1 MSSSEVRK
9 DRHESAAAH
18 TAPPRELI
26 DPDGEGIYLHEDQGF
41 PGVLMRAALLFFG
54 DMREWRNVE
63 QRTVWMRPSEDGETW
78 GEVGLGRFP
87 FGWKL
92 WLPRSRRPVLFVY
105 CTPNPEAL

>member
-1 MSSSEVRK
+1 MPT
-9 DRHESAAAH
+9 DRQDARSAAH